1 MARLPREL
9 EEYLRLVE
17 ESEELSAQ
25 TLELYDIM
33 LLKALFGLQNLALGF
48 LDNLEKSS
56 DNKVKTTSANK
67 KTATK
72 IYIDFIHQANGQFSL
87 VSDGFPMVYEPTVNH
102 LDEALIAGGIAAAM
116 MQGDKEILRVSQN
129 RVRGSLERAAQAVFE
144 QIGQMFIVASVVG
157 TSLGEL
163 RGTIINKLSG
173 SLVPLSEE
181 VPVGQRLQ
189 SIAESIAH
197 DDFMDMYRNH
207 LWSAATRAGINKFLY
222 AGRQVQFSRM
232 FCIPKKGNVF
242 TSEQIIAWNKENWK
256 GKRQGIDV
264 RIALGGWA
272 CIDHLFPVPKN
283 LEESAESIRG
293 TFQDRLGAID
303 GPILGEKERKLL
315 PVVLRLHN
323 DWNTWAAKNGL
334 LMLRDAHA
342 VLPGRFLPAHWRQA
356 EAHLAEVFRRAT

>member
-1 MARLPREL
+1 MARLPREV
-9 EEYLRLVE
+9 EEYLKLIE
-17 ESEELSAQ
+17 DSEELSAQ

-33 LLKALFGLQNLALGF
+33 LLKSLFALQGLALSF
-48 LDNLEKSS
+48 LDKLEKTS
-56 DNKVKTTSANK
+56 DNKVKATSGNK
-67 KTATK
+67 KNATK
-72 IYIDFIHQANGQFSL
+72 IYVDFIHKANNQFAL
-87 VSDGFPMVYEPTVNH
+87 VSDGFPMVYEPAVNH
-102 LDEALIAGGIAAAM
+102 LDEAMIAGGIAAAM
-116 MQGDKEILRVSQN
+116 TQGDKEILRASQN
-129 RVRGSLERAAQAVFE
+129 QVRDSLQRAAQAVFE

-157 TSLGEL
+157 ASLSEL

-189 SIAESIAH
+189 SVAESIAH
-197 DDFMDMYRNH
+197 DSFMDMYRNH
-207 LWSAATRAGINKFLY
+207 LWSAATRAGIDKFLY
-222 AGRQVQFSRM
+222 AGRQVQFSRR

-256 GKRQGIDV
+256 GKRQGVDV
-264 RIALGGWA
+264 RIALGGWY
-272 CIDHLFPVPKN
+272 CIDHLFPVPKA
-283 LEESAESIRG
+283 LEDDAESIRG
-293 TFQDRLGAID
+293 TFQDRLGAIE

-334 LMLRDAHA
+334 LMLRDSHA

-356 EAHLAEVFRRAT
+356 EFELAEVLRRAA